1 MLGNEEEDMK
11 KINKGTK
18 IILIIIA
25 IVFFIINGIG
35 LYAGNLFYNKVC
47 NMYFDKAQSS
57 YEAFKNTFN
66 YERFAKLNKEEVSIR
81 SNFGYKLSGTYI
93 MNPQYTEDTVV
104 IVHGITGSRWESMKY
119 ADIYLDLG
127 FNVLVYDSRYHGK
140 SGGNNISLGYFEKY
154 DLDNCINWV
163 KDRNPNGIIGV
174 HGESL
179 GAATAL
185 LQSAM
190 NENKKTVLFYIVDCP
205 FSDLPKLFEI
215 KSKDELKGY
224 SYLASKAIVFYSS
237 MVALYKSGFSL
248 YSISPI
254 KAISNVKTPI
264 MFVHGADDELI
275 PPNMSMDLYLE
286 KSGPKYLYIAPNAGH
301 TQSYSHNKEEYFNK
315 VQWFLNYNN
324 ILKLKRKENQIINKN
339 IMQY

>member
-1 MLGNEEEDMK
+1 MK
-11 KINKGTK
+11 KINKVKK
-18 IILIIIA
+18 IFLIIIV
-25 IVFFIINGIG
+25 IIFFIINALG
-35 LYAGNLFYNKVC
+35 LYAGNLFYTKVC
-47 NMYFDKAQSS
+47 NMYFDKAESS
-57 YEAFKNTFN
+57 YEVFKNTFDD
-66 YERFAKLNKEEVSIR
+66 ERYLSLNKEEVTIR

-93 MNPQYTEDTVV
+93 MNKEYTEDTVV

-127 FNVLVYDSRYHGK
+127 FNVLVYDSRYHGE

-163 KDRNPNGIIGV
+163 KTRNPEGIIGV

-190 NENKKTVLFYIVDCP
+190 NEKKKIVSFYVVDCP
-205 FSDLPKLFEI
+205 FSDLPQLFEI
-215 KSKDELKGY
+215 RAKDELKGY
-224 SYLASKAIVFYSS
+224 SYLVSKGIVFYSS

-254 KAISNVKTPI
+254 KAITNVKTPI

-275 PPNMSMDLYLE
+275 PPTMSMDLYL
-286 KSGPKYLYIAPNAGH
+286 KKDGPKYLYIAPNAGH
-301 TQSYSHNKEEYFNK
+301 TQSYSHNKEEYFSK
-315 VQWFLNYNN
+315 VQWFLTYND
-324 ILKLKRKENQIINKN
+324 ILKLKHKENLIINKN
-339 IMQY
+339 IYPY